1 MNIPELGV
9 GIIYFPGFENVLASN
24 PGLIQVIE
32 IEPQNFWY
40 RYKSGLDS
48 FIYDV
53 EKVRYLKSLN
63 KPILF
68 HGVGYPVG
76 GTIPP
81 DPIHLPCLKKMM
93 AELNPVW
100 MSEHLS
106 FNSIIMDGT
115 LYNTNFLLPPLQ
127 TQEGIERISKTIQ
140 AYANNFTIPFAF
152 ETGTSYLSPKKFEL
166 DDGYF
171 ANQIARQSESYILF
185 DVHNV
190 LANHKNG
197 RQSIYDFLNQLSHEK
212 IIHLHI
218 AGGFY
223 FKNYYLDAHSNV
235 SSDEMLE
242 VVQRVVETLPNLKAI
257 SFEMGAD
264 YLNFVPETAIRAQ
277 LEKMNKIWE
286 RRGKKLQKPTRTHS
300 PKSITAKAPT
310 MEEWEQQ
317 VGRLSLGRKISPA
330 TALTNVLATD
340 KGFDIIKDLIEK
352 FKGSAVVSSLKLTCR
367 YIMLYYGVEA
377 LNKLLR
383 LFWSNDVPKLFAS
396 DNGIDFAN
404 FLLTR
409 KEIKNNELL
418 VDLILYEKKSMLT
431 LLDQTQREIEMSF
444 NPNDLI
450 PFLANYKLP
459 ESLDRGNYIIS
470 IMPEEKYTEN
480 VNTVYHS

>member
-24 PGLIQVIE
+24 PDLIQVIE

-68 HGVGYPVG
+68 HGVGYPIG

-81 DPIHLPCLKKMM
+81 DPIHLPCLQKMM
-93 AELNPVW
+93 TELQPVW

-106 FNSIIMDGT
+106 FNSIIMDGA

-127 TQEGIERISKTIQ
+127 TQEGIERISNTIKT
-140 AYANNFTIPFAF
+140 YANNFQIPFAF

-171 ANQIARQSESYILF
+171 VNQLALRSESYILF

-197 RQSIYDFLNQLSHEK
+197 RQSIYDFLNQIAHEK

-242 VVQRVVETLPNLKAI
+242 VVQKVVEILPNLKAI

-264 YLNFVPETAIRAQ
+264 YLNFVPETAIRTQ

-286 RRGKKLQKPTRTHS
+286 RRGKKLQKKSTTHS
-300 PKSITAKAPT
+300 QKPVTTKAPT

-317 VGRLSLGRKISPA
+317 VGRLALGRKIVPA
-330 TALTNVLATD
+330 TSLTNELATD

-367 YIMLYYGVEA
+367 YIMLQYGVDE

-383 LFWSNDVPKLFAS
+383 LYWSNDIPKLFAS
-396 DNGIDFAN
+396 DNGIDFSD
-404 FLLTR
+404 FLL
-409 KEIKNNELL
+409 KQKKIKNDDLL
-418 VDLILYEKKSMLT
+418 PDLIAYEKKSMLT
-431 LLDQTQREIEMSF
+431 LLDQTQREVEISF
-444 NPNDLI
+444 NPNELI
-450 PFLANYKLP
+450 TSLADFKLP
-459 ESLDRGNYIIS
+459 ESLTRGNFIIS